1 MKWITLICVIN
12 CLQYSAGSPP
22 SAPGGVRV
30 VYREASFI
38 VTWDVPRRTYGTV
51 TNYVVPVTILPE
63 VNQTVYRSQIPLLV
77 LDAGSEIGKMFYLTV
92 SAENKDGLSK
102 PSRPFYI
109 RSPCGE
115 ALTVTPGSTITLTS
129 PGYPDQVDRGVI
141 CQWVL
146 NTTDTYLIQ
155 YRFVL
160 IDFTGDSQT
169 GGQSCDDTFLSL
181 SDDQRPTV
189 KICGNRSEQDI
200 QRGPVDKF
208 SFSSGIR
215 SRIKKFKVMITAKV
229 KPPGPPTD
237 IKMTSTRT
245 SISMTWSPPIG
256 HYEPLTSYT
265 LRYRLSNY
273 EREIVLSPRTP
284 WFSINTLNF
293 KGQLLVF
300 NIYGNISDTKGQE
313 SKEQYFRAPCGEHL
327 RLPGSRELQISS
339 PGYPRPYTPGI
350 SCTWVVDNPQQDNLT
365 VTVVHMDIESSLS
378 CSSDYLSISI
388 GGSSRRCGKILRPI
402 SLTTVEKSV
411 KISFLSD
418 YKNQGNGFLIE
429 VKTAGEERTSSPQT
443 DLTQWTGVTSA
454 APLGGTDTKS
464 VSSGTDRLTIKTT
477 ANERLTTET
486 NKRPTTD
493 NVQSFIHAST
503 TESRPSVA
511 TTIQSTQI
519 PGEPLHSLDA
529 SEMTTTFSQQSQN
542 HTPLKG
548 SSSNI
553 YSQSLPSQAHVSVLS
568 STSTTL
574 EQFRKSSASYIP
586 KATVAKSLPLSL
598 SLSSLST
605 TSTSSSSSLSLSKST
620 ISGQLSHTSRTPSNT
635 HTQLST
641 ALSATLNSSIVLS
654 SISSLTSSSLSST
667 SSSLSSIYSFEQTQP
682 VPTTEAPWSLSYPEI
697 IGSSIEHAVHNVS
710 IHLEFIRRRRYRKKS
725 ISNNINILS
734 TLHDKLYTVFKHPSG
749 ILQDLALR
757 IIEADPLFVSLVL
770 IYSVPKLLIQ
780 MKTDD
785 DFRLIKFINDTAI
798 NELSKDTLT
807 FGEWTLNCNKLSQFR
822 TMKAFYAQEITSPCT
837 LVVGVC
843 GKNSSCAT
851 DTTTKFGI
859 TCVKSNSTG
868 TASVQSTGR
877 ADGLT
882 PVIVGGSASA
892 VVLLI
897 LIAVLIICRGCPRR
911 SLPVTQHRPFNDIL
925 LQSRYIGDKNVQFTA
940 FSSRDLK
947 TNRKRKKAIS
957 VSLPTKSIKSPYM
970 NGLLVEKLQQL
981 DFIED
986 KKTLK
991 QRLRIKYR
999 SRRSNS
1005 L

>member
-30 VYREASFI
+30 VYRETSFI

-63 VNQTVYRSQIPLLV
+63 ANQTVYRSQIPLLV

-129 PGYPDQVDRGVI
+129 PGYPDPVDRGVI
-141 CQWVL
+141 CQWGL

-160 IDFTGDSQT
+160 IDFKGDSQT
-169 GGQSCDDTFLSL
+169 GGQSCDDAFLSL

-189 KICGNRSEQDI
+189 KICENRSEQDI
-200 QRGPVDKF
+200 QRGPIDKF

-215 SRIKKFKVMITAKV
+215 SRIRKFKVMITAKV

-237 IKMTSTRT
+237 IKMTSSRT

-256 HYEPLTSYT
+256 RYEPLTSYT

-273 EREIVLSPRTP
+273 KREIVLSPRTP

-327 RLPGSRELQISS
+327 RLSGSRELQISS

-378 CSSDYLSISI
+378 CSSDYLSLSI

-429 VKTAGEERTSSPQT
+429 VKTAGEEGTSSPQT
-443 DLTQWTGVTSA
+443 GLTQWTGVTSA
-454 APLGGTDTKS
+454 APPGGTDTKS

-477 ANERLTTET
+477 ANKRLTTEA
-486 NKRPTTD
+486 NERPTTD

-503 TESRPSVA
+503 TESRPSVD

-519 PGEPLHSLDA
+519 TGEPLHSLD
-529 SEMTTTFSQQSQN
+529 SSKMTTSFFQQSQN

-548 SSSNI
+548 SSSLI
-553 YSQSLPSQAHVSVLS
+553 YSQSFPSQAHVSVLS
-568 STSTTL
+568 STSATL
-574 EQFRKSSASYIP
+574 EPFRKSSASYIP
-586 KATVAKSLPLSL
+586 KATVTKTLRLSS
-598 SLSSLST
+598 SLSSS
-605 TSTSSSSSLSLSKST
+605 STSSSSSSSSMSLSKST
-620 ISGQLSHTSRTPSNT
+620 ISGQLSHTSRTPANT
-635 HTQLST
+635 HTQFST
-641 ALSATLNSSIVLS
+641 ALSATSNSFTVLS

-667 SSSLSSIYSFEQTQP
+667 SSSLSSIYSFEQTPP

-785 DFRLIKFINDTAI
+785 DFRLIKFINETAI

-859 TCVKSNSTG
+859 TCVKSNSIG

-877 ADGLT
+877 TDGLT
-882 PVIVGGSASA
+882 LVIVGGSASA
-892 VVLLI
+892 VVLLL
-897 LIAVLIICRGCPRR
+897 LIVVLIICRWCPRR

-925 LQSRYIGDKNVQFTA
+925 LQSRYIGDKNVEFTA

>member
-63 VNQTVYRSQIPLLV
+63 ANQTVYRSQIPLLV

-129 PGYPDQVDRGVI
+129 PGYPDPVDRGVI
-141 CQWVL
+141 CQWGL

-160 IDFTGDSQT
+160 IDFKGGSQT
-169 GGQSCDDTFLSL
+169 GGQSCDDAFLSL

-189 KICGNRSEQDI
+189 KICENRSEQDI

-215 SRIKKFKVMITAKV
+215 SRIRKFKVMITAKV

-237 IKMTSTRT
+237 IKMTSSRT

-256 HYEPLTSYT
+256 RYEPLTSYT

-273 EREIVLSPRTP
+273 KREIVLSPRTP

-339 PGYPRPYTPGI
+339 PGHPRPYAPGI

-454 APLGGTDTKS
+454 APLG
-464 VSSGTDRLTIKTT
+464 
-477 ANERLTTET
+477 
-486 NKRPTTD
+486 
-493 NVQSFIHAST
+493 
-503 TESRPSVA
+503 
-511 TTIQSTQI
+511 
-519 PGEPLHSLDA
+519 
-529 SEMTTTFSQQSQN
+529 
-542 HTPLKG
+542 
-548 SSSNI
+548 
-553 YSQSLPSQAHVSVLS
+553 
-568 STSTTL
+568 
-574 EQFRKSSASYIP
+574 
-586 KATVAKSLPLSL
+586 
-598 SLSSLST
+598 
-605 TSTSSSSSLSLSKST
+605 
-620 ISGQLSHTSRTPSNT
+620 
-635 HTQLST
+635 
-641 ALSATLNSSIVLS
+641 
-654 SISSLTSSSLSST
+654 
-667 SSSLSSIYSFEQTQP
+667 

-822 TMKAFYAQEITSPCT
+822 TMKAFYVQEITSPCT

-843 GKNSSCAT
+843 GKNTSCAT
-851 DTTTKFGI
+851 DTTTIFGI

-877 ADGLT
+877 TDGLT

-892 VVLLI
+892 VVLLL
-897 LIAVLIICRGCPRR
+897 LIVVLIICRGCPRR

>member
-63 VNQTVYRSQIPLLV
+63 ANQTVYRSQIPLLV

-129 PGYPDQVDRGVI
+129 PGYPDPVDRGVI
-141 CQWVL
+141 CQWGL

-160 IDFTGDSQT
+160 IDFKGGSQT
-169 GGQSCDDTFLSL
+169 GGQSCDDAFLSL

-189 KICGNRSEQDI
+189 KICENRSEQDI

-215 SRIKKFKVMITAKV
+215 SRIRKFKVMITAKV

-237 IKMTSTRT
+237 IKMTSSRT

-256 HYEPLTSYT
+256 RYEPLTSYT

-273 EREIVLSPRTP
+273 KREIVLSPRTP

-339 PGYPRPYTPGI
+339 PGHPRPYAPGI

-519 PGEPLHSLDA
+519 TGEPLHSLDA

-574 EQFRKSSASYIP
+574 EPFRKSSASYIP
-586 KATVAKSLPLSL
+586 KATVAKSLPLSS

-605 TSTSSSSSLSLSKST
+605 TSTSSSSSISLSKST

-822 TMKAFYAQEITSPCT
+822 TMKAFYVQEITSPCT

-843 GKNSSCAT
+843 GKNTSCAT
-851 DTTTKFGI
+851 DTTTIFGI

-877 ADGLT
+877 TDGLT

-892 VVLLI
+892 VVLLL
-897 LIAVLIICRGCPRR
+897 LIVVLIICRGCPRR